1 MPNWVT
7 CQVNIHHNDK
17 RMIDRIATIHSQEWD
32 LLQTIYPCP
41 KALVDTIAGSGGG
54 VEVEIAREKQ
64 YELNTKVYGYKHWY
78 DWCIANWGT
87 KWGADIEYLNRL
99 DNNNVDITIETA
111 WSPPIYF
118 FNYME
123 SQGYVISCQ
132 YIDEGYC
139 FVGEYSSEGI
149 DNSWDNIDQAPDYL
163 LTALNVN
170 KEEEE
175 DNA

>member
-78 DWCIANWGT
+78 DCVLLIG
-87 KWGADIEYLNRL
+87 ELNGEL
-99 DNNNVDITIETA
+99 ILNISIGLIIT
-111 WSPPIYF
+111 
-118 FNYME
+118 M
-123 SQGYVISCQ
+123 
-132 YIDEGYC
+132 
-139 FVGEYSSEGI
+139 
-149 DNSWDNIDQAPDYL
+149 
-163 LTALNVN
+163 
-170 KEEEE
+170 
-175 DNA
+175 